1 VIKGCVETL
10 VDGHRTM
17 PVEDRERFLLSV
29 QRHAER
35 LHSILQDLLV
45 LSRLESGDP
54 GLRREL
60 ASLAALAG
68 RVIAEF
74 RERPA
79 ARAHQIELA
88 VDAAL
93 PEIEIDVLKLTQVFE
108 NLLDNAVKYTP
119 AGSRIDVRIR
129 LLGTDVEVSVRDNG
143 PGIPAADLPRLFE
156 RFYRVDKGRSREQG
170 GTGLGL
176 SIVKHIIQLHGGR
189 AWVESEIGKGSAFFF
204 TLPSGGGPTVGA

>member
-1 VIKGCVETL
+1 
-10 VDGHRTM
+10 
-17 PVEDRERFLLSV
+17 
-29 QRHAER
+29 

-54 GLRREL
+54 GLHRER
-60 ASLAALAG
+60 ASLSQLAG
-68 RVIAEF
+68 RVIAEY
-74 RERPA
+74 RDRPA

-88 VDAAL
+88 ADAAL
-93 PEIEIDVLKLTQVFE
+93 PDTEIDVLKITQVFE

-119 AGSRIDVRIR
+119 AGSRVVVQIR
-129 LLGTDVEVSVRDNG
+129 LVATEIEVAVRDNG

-176 SIVKHIIQLHGGR
+176 SIVKHIVQLHGGR
-189 AWVESEIGKGSAFFF
+189 VRVESELGKGAAFFF
-204 TLPSGGGPTVGA
+204 TLPSAGVPMVGA